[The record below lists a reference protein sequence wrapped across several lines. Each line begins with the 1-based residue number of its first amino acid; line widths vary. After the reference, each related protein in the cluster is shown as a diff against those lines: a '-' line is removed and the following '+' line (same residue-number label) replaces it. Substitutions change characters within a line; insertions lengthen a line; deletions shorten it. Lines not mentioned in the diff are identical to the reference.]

1 MKVIR
6 IIVGFLLIVVVIL
19 PQLYEF
25 TLPSVNKQQATFQAL
40 VEDIHLNDKEGV
52 KFNKVI
58 KTKLYFSYLY
68 RYDSERY
75 TKLDIKNF
83 LFMKLDEK
91 GWKVKMSGRMPD
103 GSLYLFMESD
113 DYLSHID
120 ISDETFMVSFKYKE
134 LYE

>member
-1 MKVIR
+1 
-6 IIVGFLLIVVVIL
+6 
-19 PQLYEF
+19 
-25 TLPSVNKQQATFQAL
+25 
-40 VEDIHLNDKEGV
+40 
-52 KFNKVI
+52 
-58 KTKLYFSYLY
+58 
-68 RYDSERY
+68 
-75 TKLDIKNF
+75 
-83 LFMKLDEK
+83 MKLDEK